1 MAPEGMVHALEIIH
15 TLLEPGGYLIDIHPS
30 GQPPPIE
37 VCIADRLH
45 RLGYLQETDNFI
57 EYGQAS
63 AALVEVIQR
72 GLFVVEQQGAF
83 IFITRAGSLDELHT
97 FLTENWTDSLLP
109 AEVELRAG
117 ELSLSTGQISSAQLI
132 EEVLIARLRKISRV

>member
-37 VCIADRLH
+37 VCISDRIH
-45 RLGYLQETDNFI
+45 RLGYLQETDDFI

-63 AALVEVIQR
+63 AALGAVIQL
-72 GLFVVEQQGAF
+72 GLFVVERQEAF
-83 IFITRAGSLDELHT
+83 TFITRASSVGELHI
-97 FLTENWTDSLLP
+97 FLTENWTDGIFP
-109 AEVELRAG
+109 AEIELQAS

-132 EEVLIARLRKISRV
+132 EEVLIARLRKISQI